1 MSEFSPVAIE
11 TLSRVKD
18 QLVARL
24 AQLTPPIAL
33 EEGEV
38 GDALGWSLLFEHWPE
53 LVPSPPLDRENVFY
67 NRYFWFKRFAT
78 LQQKR
83 DGYDA
88 GLEQQV
94 FQILEY
100 ADFDVDWELVE
111 RLDAQAAD
119 VPS

>member
-1 MSEFSPVAIE
+1 MSEYSPVAIE
-11 TLSRVKD
+11 TLSRTKD

-24 AQLTPPIAL
+24 GQLTPPVAL
-33 EEGEV
+33 EENEV

-53 LVPSPPLDRENVFY
+53 LVPGLTLDRENAFY

-78 LQQKR
+78 LKQKR

-88 GLEQQV
+88 GLDQQV
-94 FQILEY
+94 FQALEH
-100 ADFDVDWELVE
+100 ADFEVDWALVE
-111 RLDAQAAD
+111 QIDARAAD